1 MKQDMKQAMNHDRPN
16 DETAELLR
24 LMQEQGDDLSLARDI
39 DFFLIFETRDEA
51 VAFANQAD
59 IGPEFRLET
68 SRYEK
73 TSKWQARLT
82 AHLKP
87 VHAEIVMLEKQVA
100 RLGREYGGQP
110 DGWGCAPAP

>member
-1 MKQDMKQAMNHDRPN
+1 MKQDIKQNWPN

-24 LMQEQGDDLSLARDI
+24 LMQEQGDDLSQPRDI

-51 VAFANQAD
+51 VGFANQAES
-59 IGPEFRLET
+59 GREFRVET

-82 AHLKP
+82 AHLVP

>member
-1 MKQDMKQAMNHDRPN
+1 MKQDMKQAWPN
-16 DETAELLR
+16 DETGELLR
-24 LMQEQGDDLSLARDI
+24 LMQEQGDDLSLPRDI

-51 VAFANQAD
+51 LGFANQAD
-59 IGPEFRLET
+59 LGHEFEVDT

-73 TSKWQARLT
+73 TTKWQARLT
-82 AHLKP
+82 ANLVP